1 MSYNHDGGGEG
12 VMSRRMRI
20 DCGLGRQW
28 LKSEAGDC
36 MFSQEK
42 TTEPLEDAG
51 REFLRDHLILSPT
64 VCSQFSR
71 YGRVGQ

>member
-1 MSYNHDGGGEG
+1 MIFWYVRIMSYNHDGGGEG

-42 TTEPLEDAG
+42 QQNL
-51 REFLRDHLILSPT
+51 
-64 VCSQFSR
+64 
-71 YGRVGQ
+71 